1 MQVTPYNT
9 DQSKKTQVEDMF
21 DNIAPKYDLLNHVLS
36 MKIDVLWRNNLVK
49 WMKKD
54 APQLVLDV
62 ATGTGDL
69 AITVQKGTK
78 ANVVGLDLSQQM
90 LNVGV
95 EKIKKTNLLHQQQQ
109 QEEKAKLLL

>member
-1 MQVTPYNT
+1 
-9 DQSKKTQVEDMF
+9 
-21 DNIAPKYDLLNHVLS
+21 

-78 ANVVGLDLSQQM
+78 QM
-90 LNVGV
+90 W
-95 EKIKKTNLLHQQQQ
+95 
-109 QEEKAKLLL
+109 